1 MQFLALQ
8 GMALI
13 ERLEPLCGM
22 FHPYIAFGSFYDGQ
36 AFGYRA
42 QIRKMVQSQTM
53 HVNGAAT
60 RVCLAQLM
68 QPRGRIF

>member
-1 MQFLALQ
+1 MQVGDFCLVA
-8 GMALI
+8 
-13 ERLEPLCGM
+13 M
-22 FHPYIAFGSFYDGQ
+22 FHRQIAFGSFYDGQ

-60 RVCLAQLM
+60 RVCLAQLTR
-68 QPRGRIF
+68 PRDRIF